1 MLLRVQPSVL
11 GTFRATPDRIDAP
24 VRPFP
29 QTWSTSG
36 VVFEERDPLFILT
49 EEFSGTSLL
58 VTPSPTASF
67 GEFLSATEDRIL
79 RYLDFRQHQTPNLL
93 IPITII
99 PLNDPRMERLHTSIS
114 GEVQRLRRTLPAG
127 PSSQEI
133 ATLEWDINH
142 GEIGRKVQADR
153 DAVLGR

>member
-11 GTFRATPDRIDAP
+11 GTFRAAPDRIDAP

-58 VTPSPTASF
+58 VTTSAAASF
-67 GEFLSATEDRIL
+67 GEFLSSIEDRVL
-79 RYLDFRQHQTPNLL
+79 SYLDFRRFQTPHLL
-93 IPITII
+93 VPITVV
-99 PLNDPRMERLHTSIS
+99 PLTDSRMERLHTSIS
-114 GEVQRLRRTLPAG
+114 GEVQRLRRALPAG

-133 ATLEWDINH
+133 AAMEWDINH